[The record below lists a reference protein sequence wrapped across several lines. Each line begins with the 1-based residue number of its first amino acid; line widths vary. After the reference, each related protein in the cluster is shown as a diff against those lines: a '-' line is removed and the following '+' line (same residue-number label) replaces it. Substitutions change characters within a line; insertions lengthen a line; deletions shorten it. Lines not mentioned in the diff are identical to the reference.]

1 MSSVLPPPRSP
12 LATWYTVPCITHNS
26 GNLVISEVRSTFSVI
41 LRVLDL
47 LKDALLACVSE
58 QTAPLDQ
65 LDVGQLLVGFSSK
78 KSQDVPSGLASLVA
92 GSFGLLMSTPI
103 EYLTRKARMD
113 LLRRAQ
119 SADIAL
125 SGPVVPK
132 ESTLVVTMVREFQ
145 RRVYESQ
152 GFVDHPVSAPII
164 IAYLCR
170 SY

>member
-1 MSSVLPPPRSP
+1 M
-12 LATWYTVPCITHNS
+12 
-26 GNLVISEVRSTFSVI
+26 
-41 LRVLDL
+41 LRVPDL

-119 SADIAL
+119 SADMAL
-125 SGPVVPK
+125 SGPAIPE

-152 GFVDHPVSAPII
+152 GFVDHPVSAPVVHCILMWI
-164 IAYLCR
+164 VLNIW
-170 SY
+170 